1 MMDRNVSDMLGTQF
15 GIWKERL
22 LSRKLKQYGGTTA
35 DENEIEKFGLS
46 CVTSLVEDDAWKK

>member
-1 MMDRNVSDMLGTQF
+1 MNRNVSDMLGTQF

-46 CVTSLVEDDAWKK
+46 CVTSLVEDDAWEK

>member
-1 MMDRNVSDMLGTQF
+1 MMNRNVSDMLGTQF

-22 LSRKLKQYGGTTA
+22 LSRKLKQYGGTTT

-46 CVTSLVEDDAWKK
+46 CVTSLVEDDA